1 MTNFLF
7 SSFHVKKQRF
17 CVTFTILNFLQKNN
31 SPEPNFSS
39 IQENFILSAFPL
51 LQTHS
56 LMFYS
61 LPLLLLFPSSEIQ
74 THLLHTAALP
84 PFQVKSDLQL
94 PCCQCPL
101 PLVLLYL
108 SCTVSHL
115 WKATLFSLWRHL
127 QISVYQTALSLCLKF
142 NSLSFRSIFPSAD
155 SLPISSPPC
164 SCNLYLF
171 LRKAGF

>member
-1 MTNFLF
+1 
-7 SSFHVKKQRF
+7 
-17 CVTFTILNFLQKNN
+17 
-31 SPEPNFSS
+31 
-39 IQENFILSAFPL
+39 
-51 LQTHS
+51 
-56 LMFYS
+56 MFYS

-155 SLPISSPPC
+155 SLQFHHPLF
-164 SCNLYLF
+164 CNLYLF